1 MTKSDTPNFQMVHIA
16 SELVALVGITFYFT
30 SKHNSVLA
38 EIKKLQII
46 VQKQQGSISQY
57 DQKIKDLTKLVEKL
71 QTQVNR
77 PPNPFPQSDQ
87 FAPMGPMG
95 PMGSMGQMG
104 GPMGMFENPVD
115 VIGQMM
121 GGGGVGGGPLG
132 GPIGGPMFAGRPQRP
147 GNHNIQVVSDDN
159 QQKPSTSDDAVETDS
174 QLDEQLSDEFAELG
188 SNSDGLSKHEE
199 LAPLES
205 LLQQNE
211 RPVLES
217 DLNGDRS
224 SNNSALSIND
234 AGDK

>member
-87 FAPMGPMG
+87 FA
-95 PMGSMGQMG
+95 S
-104 GPMGMFENPVD
+104 MGMFENPVD

-121 GGGGVGGGPLG
+121 GGGGQMGGPLG
-132 GPIGGPMFAGRPQRP
+132 GPLGGPMFAGRPQRP

-159 QQKPSTSDDAVETDS
+159 QQKNGSPDDEVETDS

>member
-87 FAPMGPMG
+87 FASMGGPMG
-95 PMGSMGQMG
+95 PMGQMG

-121 GGGGVGGGPLG
+121 GGGGGGQM
-132 GPIGGPMFAGRPQRP
+132 GGPMFAGRPQRP

-159 QQKPSTSDDAVETDS
+159 QQKQGAVDDAVETDS

-188 SNSDGLSKHEE
+188 SNSGGLSKHEE
-199 LAPLES
+199 LAPFES
-205 LLQQNE
+205 MLQQNE
-211 RPVLES
+211 PTPSES
-217 DLNGDRS
+217 DLNVDRS

>member
-87 FAPMGPMG
+87 FAPMGGPMG
-95 PMGSMGQMG
+95 PMGQMG
-104 GPMGMFENPVD
+104 PMGSMGMFENPVD

-121 GGGGVGGGPLG
+121 GGGGQMGGPLG
-132 GPIGGPMFAGRPQRP
+132 GPLGGPMFAGRPQRP

-159 QQKPSTSDDAVETDS
+159 QQKQGSPDDEVETDS